1 MVEKKQPVLHIFA
14 KVGLNQ
20 NLIQLALGKLG
31 ATFIFYPEFTESLS
45 KKAGSSDV
53 IILDDSIPK
62 FPTALLKSQV
72 CIFLLSQ
79 SSNSPALAGNQ
90 QNIIL
95 HKPFSP
101 GELRGVL
108 QKLGVSFHVC

>member
-14 KVGLNQ
+14 KAGLNQ

-31 ATFIFYPEFTESLS
+31 APVIFYPEFTESLS
-45 KKAGSSDV
+45 RRADQPN
-53 IILDDSIPK
+53 IFILDDSIPK
-62 FPTALLKSQV
+62 FSTDLLKRQV
-72 CIFLLSQ
+72 CILLLSQ
-79 SSNSPALAGNQ
+79 PSNSLSLESNQ
-90 QNIIL
+90 QTVIL